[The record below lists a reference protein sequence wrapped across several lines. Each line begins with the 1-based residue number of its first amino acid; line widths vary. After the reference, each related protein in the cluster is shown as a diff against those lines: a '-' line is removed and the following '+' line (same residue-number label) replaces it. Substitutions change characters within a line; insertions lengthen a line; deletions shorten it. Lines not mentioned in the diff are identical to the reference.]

1 VQRQLPPGVVI
12 DTIYDRSDFVDATVR
27 TVLKNLLEGALVV
40 LVVLALLLGTVRGAF
55 AVVLGIPAS
64 MAVAVGGMHLFGVPG
79 DLMSLGAIDFG
90 FLVDGPIVMLEAV
103 LVALAGKTLLTNRA
117 LESGFID
124 ATTPV
129 AKPVA
134 FSVAIIMLVYLP
146 LLALQGVEGKMFRPM
161 ATVMACA
168 LLGAVI
174 YSIVFFPGM
183 MALLVKPPKTSGPKW
198 LRVLAER
205 YHKTLPFL
213 VERRWLLIGV
223 TTVALLGF
231 GFALLQKGADFVPR
245 VQEGDIVVT
254 IRRPPSIGLEEARAL
269 DLKAEQVLRRF
280 PEVITTLAFTGRAEL
295 AFDPVGNDNTDLFVR
310 LKPESE
316 WTSARDLDDLS
327 EKVKHAIESEVA
339 GSFVSVSQPIE
350 DRTNEMI
357 SGSRADVAIQLFG
370 PDLDVLAERAG
381 AVAAVVRRIDGTGD
395 VRVERLLGMPNLTFT
410 PDRERLARYGVRLDD
425 AFQTLEAARVGAKV
439 GTVYDGPRRFEVR
452 VLTPPRANSREGLA
466 DLLVETGN
474 AELVKLDELGSI
486 EESEGPATVRREGF
500 QRTVRI
506 EVNLRGRDL
515 ASWVAEARQ
524 RVAGEVSL
532 PSAYSV
538 TWGGQFENLARAQD
552 RLAIVVPLSMLIIF
566 SMLVMTFGSVRVA
579 AAVFTL
585 VPLALVGG
593 IVGLLARDMTF
604 SLPAAVGFIALAGVS
619 VLNGVVMTS
628 EVLRGLSEGKGLAPA
643 VMQGAAHSLRA
654 VLTTAAVAAL
664 GFLPMALNTG
674 AGSEVQRPLATVVI
688 FGIFGATALMLAV
701 FPGILALLLPESV
714 ETRSDDK
721 VLEGA
726 SHPSSG

>member
-1 VQRQLPPGVVI
+1 
-12 DTIYDRSDFVDATVR
+12 
-27 TVLKNLLEGALVV
+27 
-40 LVVLALLLGTVRGAF
+40 
-55 AVVLGIPAS
+55 
-64 MAVAVGGMHLFGVPG
+64 
-79 DLMSLGAIDFG
+79 
-90 FLVDGPIVMLEAV
+90 
-103 LVALAGKTLLTNRA
+103 
-117 LESGFID
+117 
-124 ATTPV
+124 
-129 AKPVA
+129 
-134 FSVAIIMLVYLP
+134 
-146 LLALQGVEGKMFRPM
+146 
-161 ATVMACA
+161 
-168 LLGAVI
+168 
-174 YSIVFFPGM
+174 
-183 MALLVKPPKTSGPKW
+183 
-198 LRVLAER
+198 
-205 YHKTLPFL
+205 
-213 VERRWLLIGV
+213 
-223 TTVALLGF
+223 
-231 GFALLQKGADFVPR
+231 
-245 VQEGDIVVT
+245 
-254 IRRPPSIGLEEARAL
+254 
-269 DLKAEQVLRRF
+269 
-280 PEVITTLAFTGRAEL
+280 
-295 AFDPVGNDNTDLFVR
+295 
-310 LKPESE
+310 
-316 WTSARDLDDLS
+316 
-327 EKVKHAIESEVA
+327 
-339 GSFVSVSQPIE
+339 
-350 DRTNEMI
+350 
-357 SGSRADVAIQLFG
+357 
-370 PDLDVLAERAG
+370 
-381 AVAAVVRRIDGTGD
+381 
-395 VRVERLLGMPNLTFT
+395 MPNLTFT